1 MVALTARPSVRPATS
16 AALTMEDEPD
26 LAVALLDLFFI
37 IFFIATAWFRPYP
50 QGTAS

>member
-26 LAVALLDLFFI
+26 LAVALLDLFI